1 VASFYILTPI
11 PGTEQYE
18 EFLGKGW
25 ITETNLDRFDG
36 TRLLFRHPRLG
47 PTRLTELL
55 LDSYRRFFHWPDVA
69 RKLARFMARTRDD
82 RTGQALYAIAGY
94 AVQAR
99 FAVRRHAHPMAGGA
113 WPVRVDGE
121 EDYRSLRRT
130 VFGLDQVPLPASL
143 TLSRADEELNRAA
156 RLTAS

>member
-18 EFLGKGW
+18 EFLRGGS
-25 ITETNLDRFDG
+25 IIETNLDRLDG
-36 TRLLFRHPRLG
+36 THPLFRHPNLG
-47 PTRLTELL
+47 PTRLTDLL
-55 LDSYRRFFHWPDVA
+55 LESYRRFFHWPDVA
-69 RKLARFMARTRDD
+69 RKLARFAARTRDY

-99 FAVRRHAHPMAGGA
+99 FAVRRRAHPMAGGA
-113 WPVRVDGE
+113 RPVRVDGE
-121 EDYRSLRRT
+121 EDYRSLRRE

-143 TLSRADEELNRAA
+143 PLSRVDEELNRSA